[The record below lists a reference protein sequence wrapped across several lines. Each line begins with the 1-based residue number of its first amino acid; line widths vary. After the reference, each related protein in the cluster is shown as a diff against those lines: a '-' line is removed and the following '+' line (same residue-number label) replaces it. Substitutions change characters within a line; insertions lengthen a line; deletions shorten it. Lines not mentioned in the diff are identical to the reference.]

1 MRNQVMEKIL
11 ELQSQRKTINE
22 IGAIVG
28 LTKNAVLGRIFRH
41 KVKNGYVPSPNSS
54 YARRRKYNHDR
65 GESIGTRKCSVCEK
79 KFHIYSRHERFCE
92 SCRKTVNSLTSW
104 ML

>member
-11 ELQSQRKTINE
+11 ELKNQRKTINE
-22 IGAIVG
+22 IGALVG
-28 LTKNAVLGRIFRH
+28 LTKNAVLGRLFRD

-65 GESIGTRKCSVCEK
+65 GESIGTRQCNVCQKE
-79 KFHIYSRHERFCE
+79 FNIYSRYERFCE
-92 SCRKTVNSLTSW
+92 SCRKTTNSLTSW
-104 ML
+104 MI